1 MALDRSFSFSSIL
14 NSYFMVAGGVA
25 LALLGVVLAKLDGN
39 VPLVAAVGVGAFV
52 GGWFAARASRGSTI
66 VEPAIGAVLMVGTTA
81 ALIAATRGGQ
91 ILWHIAQDDVMKF
104 AGIVGGVALAGALI
118 GAFISE
124 KALGEATT
132 SSLPWVV
139 YVGLAVLGGS
149 FIAWQI
155 GVALPYQE
163 VVGGIGRD
171 QDTAAKVLLIALAA
185 GALLSGIG
193 AGASARTRVIAAAFV
208 GGAAGVFG
216 AFLLVKRAMG
226 GEWDLAGVAVIAAG
240 GAIVATLGA
249 AIGWGLVGR
258 RGAGGV

>member
-25 LALLGVVLAKLDGN
+25 LALLGATLLKLQGN
-39 VPLVAAVGVGAFV
+39 VPLVAAVGVGGFL

-66 VEPAIGAVLMVGTTA
+66 IEPAIGALLMVATTA
-81 ALIAATRGGQ
+81 ALIAATRAGQ
-91 ILWHIAQDDVMKF
+91 MLWHIAQDDVMKD
-104 AGIVGGVALAGALI
+104 AAIVGGAALAGALI

-132 SSLPWVV
+132 SAWPWIL
-139 YVGLAVLGGS
+139 YVGLAVLGGC
-149 FIAWQI
+149 FLAWQI
-155 GVALPYQE
+155 GIALPYQE

-171 QDTAAKVLLIALAA
+171 EDTAAKVLLIAIGG
-185 GALLSGIG
+185 GALLSGLG
-193 AGASARTRVIAAAFV
+193 AGASARTRVIAAAFL

-216 AFLLVKRAMG
+216 AFLLAKHVLGSA
-226 GEWDLAGVAVIAAG
+226 WDLAGVAVIAAG

-249 AIGWGLVGR
+249 AVGWALIGR
-258 RGAGGV
+258 RGTV

>member
-25 LALLGVVLAKLDGN
+25 LALLGATYLKLEGN
-39 VPLVAAVGVGAFV
+39 LPLVAAIGAGAFV

-66 VEPAIGAVLMVGTTA
+66 IEPAIGALLMVATTG
-81 ALIAATRGGQ
+81 ALLAATKGGQ
-91 ILWHIAQDDVMKF
+91 FLWHVAQDEVLKD
-104 AGIVGGVALAGALI
+104 AGIVGGVALAGALV

-132 SSLPWVV
+132 SALPWIL
-139 YVGLAVLGGS
+139 YVALAVLGGC

-155 GVALPYQE
+155 GVVLPYQE

-171 QDTAAKVLLIALAA
+171 ADTAAKVLLIATAV
-185 GALLSGIG
+185 GALLSGAG
-193 AGASARTRVIAAAFV
+193 AGASARTRVIAAAFL
-208 GGAAGVFG
+208 GGGAGVFG
-216 AFLLVKRAMG
+216 AFLLAKQLLG
-226 GEWDLAGVAVIAAG
+226 SEWDVAGAAVIAGG

-249 AIGWGLVGR
+249 AIGWGLIGR
-258 RGAGGV
+258 RGAA